1 MLMQTKVPHP
11 KHQDVGLH
19 IETRGKGEQT
29 MVFLPGL
36 GGTTRYWASRVEP
49 LENDFQLVLVDLL
62 GFGKSPKPWTKYSVE
77 QHIRALHQGLQ
88 PFAPFVLTG
97 HSLGAVL
104 ALAYAAT
111 FPEEVESLVLVGM
124 PYFSS
129 RDDAY
134 RYYRQGPMRGG
145 WLLTNTVLAT
155 AGCILTRRVFGRL
168 LPYLLRDVPRE
179 VAEDLVK
186 HTWRSSTS
194 SLWEVIYRY
203 DLHADIER
211 LPTDLNVLC
220 IHGDQDVTAP
230 LEAIE
235 HCASN
240 RANWEVAVL
249 PGVDHHPLLRQTEI
263 CLDFFR
269 TATVKKFQSP

>member
-1 MLMQTKVPHP
+1 MLMQTRKPQPEDQSVS
-11 KHQDVGLH
+11 VYT
-19 IETRGKGEQT
+19 ETRGKGEQT

-49 LENDFQLVLVDLL
+49 LESAFRLVLADLL
-62 GFGKSPKPWTKYSVE
+62 GFGESPKPWTKYNVA
-77 QHIRALHQGLQ
+77 QHINALHRSLK
-88 PFAPFVLTG
+88 PFAPFTLTG
-97 HSLGAVL
+97 HSLGAIL
-104 ALAYAAT
+104 ALAYAAA
-111 FPEEVESLVLVGM
+111 FPAEVKSLVLVGM
-124 PYFSS
+124 PYFGS
-129 RDDAY
+129 RQDAY
-134 RYYRQGPMRGG
+134 RYYRRGPVPGG

-194 SLWEVIYRY
+194 SLWEVIYQY
-203 DLHADIER
+203 DLQADIER

-220 IHGDQDVTAP
+220 IHGDKDVMAP

-240 RANWEVAVL
+240 HANWEVAVL
-249 PGVDHHPLLRQTEI
+249 PGVDHHPLLRQTDS
-263 CLDFFR
+263 CLNFFR
-269 TATVKKFQSP
+269 NAIVQNS